1 MLASVFSTMA
11 NMVNGYESK
20 GVKQMEERTKKLVLA
35 ALDMDASVT
44 DSEKQA
50 IRRVMSGTQRAV
62 MITGKAVCEQ
72 LGITRRTL
80 CNWEKA
86 GVISGRRMSCR
97 KIRFNQE
104 EVTRLLTEGMEI
116 KKEA

>member
-1 MLASVFSTMA
+1 
-11 NMVNGYESK
+11 
-20 GVKQMEERTKKLVLA
+20 MEERTKRLVLDA
-35 ALDMDASVT
+35 IDMDASVT
-44 DSEKQA
+44 EGEKQA
-50 IRRVMSGTQRAV
+50 IRRAMAGTQKAV
-62 MITGKAVCEQ
+62 MLTAKAVCEQ

-80 CNWEKA
+80 SNWEKN

-104 EVTRLLTEGMEI
+104 DVTRLLTEGALL

>member
-1 MLASVFSTMA
+1 
-11 NMVNGYESK
+11 
-20 GVKQMEERTKKLVLA
+20 MEERTKKLVLD
-35 ALDMDASVT
+35 ALDMDVSVT
-44 DSEKQA
+44 EGEKQA
-50 IRRVMSGTQRAV
+50 IRRAMAGPQRAV
-62 MITGKAVCEQ
+62 MITAKTVCEQ

-80 CNWEKA
+80 SNWEKN

-104 EVTRLLTEGMEI
+104 DVTRLLTEGALL